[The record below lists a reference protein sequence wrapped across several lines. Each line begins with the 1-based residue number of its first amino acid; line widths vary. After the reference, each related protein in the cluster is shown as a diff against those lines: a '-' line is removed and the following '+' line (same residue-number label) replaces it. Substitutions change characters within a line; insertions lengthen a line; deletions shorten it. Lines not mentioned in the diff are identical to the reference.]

1 MCTKTHIV
9 GAQSGFASTRACSD
23 IVSSMS
29 TKKKRSVK
37 GSKVMNSFVKI
48 FYESGD
54 GSVER
59 LENKVNKFAIKRR
72 LDIISAKPTF
82 IRGLFKDTLMI
93 VVVFKR
99 KAEDNA
105 INKEADIEEI
115 RLVVK
120 EKLQK
125 LCGKTDGEVSTVG
138 VKILRSR
145 KYFGDY
151 IEFNKPTLEV
161 SDVVS
166 AANELFG
173 AVIEE
178 MKGAEDETK
187 DEK

>member
-1 MCTKTHIV
+1 MDT
-9 GAQSGFASTRACSD
+9 
-23 IVSSMS
+23 
-29 TKKKRSVK
+29 
-37 GSKVMNSFVKI
+37 FVKI
-48 FYESGD
+48 FCESGL
-54 GSVER
+54 GGEQR
-59 LENKVNKFAIKRR
+59 LEDYINKFAIKRK
-72 LDIISAKPTF
+72 LDIVSAEPCFRK
-82 IRGLFKDTLMI
+82 GVLEDTMFV
-93 VVVFKR
+93 VVVFRR
-99 KAEDNA
+99 KGDAYDIKKEEDNA
-105 INKEADIEEI
+105 IKETDIEEI

-178 MKGAEDETK
+178 MKGAEDGTT
-187 DEK
+187 D

>member
-1 MCTKTHIV
+1 
-9 GAQSGFASTRACSD
+9 
-23 IVSSMS
+23 
-29 TKKKRSVK
+29 
-37 GSKVMNSFVKI
+37 MNSFVKI

-115 RLVVK
+115 RLVVN
-120 EKLQK
+120 EKAPMSMFNE
-125 LCGKTDGEVSTVG
+125 DGDDKVSTVG
-138 VKILRSR
+138 VKIRLGGE
-145 KYFGDY
+145 YLGDY
-151 IEFNKPTLEV
+151 IGFNKPTLEV

-173 AVIEE
+173 TVIEE
-178 MKGAEDETK
+178 MKGEENEQRAD
-187 DEK
+187 